1 MDSSSHLVRVI
12 GPSTEGRWINLCSHP
27 TVICRYCISNLL
39 LKPHFVT
46 CVKPQPFSWIGVGV
60 QIAGHQCQ
68 CWWPGAVSWHSR
80 NAGHRHGSARGGG
93 MGTLDTLDTLDITI
107 DIYLGRYL
115 DKGQLVEQTRT
126 ALHISGDLWQSASV
140 AVMRLLRHVSDVS
153 QCSAWRVQDSQ
164 NDPSFIVSEIHVAH

>member
-1 MDSSSHLVRVI
+1 MSLGWAVRGGGSISVVIQQSSVDIVYLTFFSNHILWLVSSPNRSHELV
-12 GPSTEGRWINLCSHP
+12 SE
-27 TVICRYCISNLL
+27 Y
-39 LKPHFVT
+39 K
-46 CVKPQPFSWIGVGV
+46 
-60 QIAGHQCQ
+60 IAGHWCWCQ

-140 AVMRLLRHVSDVS
+140 AVRHVSDVS

-164 NDPSFIVSEIHVAH
+164 NEPSFIVSEIHVAH

>member
-12 GPSTEGRWINLCSHP
+12 GLSSEGRWINLCSHP

-60 QIAGHQCQ
+60 QN
-68 CWWPGAVSWHSR
+68 CWSPVPVLV
-80 NAGHRHGSARGGG
+80 ARGGVLALAEC
-93 MGTLDTLDTLDITI
+93 GTQTRVSSGRRHGNTRYSRYYRYYYR
-107 DIYLGRYL
+107 YLSRYL
-115 DKGQLVEQTRT
+115 DTGQLVEQTRT

-140 AVMRLLRHVSDVS
+140 AVRGLLRHVSDVS

-164 NDPSFIVSEIHVAH
+164 NEPSFIVSEIHVAH